1 LNTDLRFNVQADAN
15 GYVVLPDLP
24 AGNLS
29 LNGSTALAGTVYNGS
44 GTAAINKNSLV
55 LLTLRGPQDVLN
67 NVPPIAVQPLAAA
80 AALAPGLGGA
90 ATPRTPE
97 RAIFNAR
104 ESQARASLHAQ
115 RSLLGRPDAPIQP
128 LADPTSVTVSAT
140 GGARD
145 VLAQN
150 SAELVVKKG
159 VKKVTLRYTVFTAE
173 YPTYVLQ
180 QSIYND
186 VWSVSVQGGNGAG
199 LFDITRQINSQL
211 FQEPVWQ
218 ANGATGEIKQ
228 EIDVSALTASADTTL
243 IVRATSVNI
252 GDGLLAT
259 TATATLDASEPLLIG
274 TITPSAMPADTAN
287 DGSYY
292 SIPRPGAANTL
303 TRTFTLELTKP
314 SGSTL
319 TNVKVELRSG
329 AGAALMT
336 VLPETAPG
344 TADVVVE
351 TLTDTTAKLKVRT
364 TISNPA
370 STVASV
376 PPPTRDIAYRFT
388 VKATDSAGNQL
399 SDEKDASGK
408 RALWRM
414 PDGRPRYGG
423 RDDGGDDWAALG
435 TYNWLVTNGALVRE
449 INDVSGEHG
458 RNIGHASHARG
469 TDIDMYHFYRFP
481 GAVSGGDN
489 YNRLAADLVL
499 AFQTLQVPPPAAATA
514 AFGRVAAWLA
524 DTRTGLTNLAALG
537 SVSQLIYCSGG
548 ATNGLPAGWCA
559 GLIQTGNATRTVAG
573 QPQTLAFGGTFA
585 NAKLRY
591 RNDHNDHV
599 HITLNP
605 GAIGE

>member
-1 LNTDLRFNVQADAN
+1 
-15 GYVVLPDLP
+15 
-24 AGNLS
+24 
-29 LNGSTALAGTVYNGS
+29 
-44 GTAAINKNSLV
+44 
-55 LLTLRGPQDVLN
+55 
-67 NVPPIAVQPLAAA
+67 
-80 AALAPGLGGA
+80 
-90 ATPRTPE
+90 
-97 RAIFNAR
+97 
-104 ESQARASLHAQ
+104 
-115 RSLLGRPDAPIQP
+115 
-128 LADPTSVTVSAT
+128 VTVSAT

-376 PPPTRDIAYRFT
+376 PPPTLHRQGHRQRRQ
-388 VKATDSAGNQL
+388 SAQ
-399 SDEKDASGK
+399 
-408 RALWRM
+408 R
-414 PDGRPRYGG
+414 
-423 RDDGGDDWAALG
+423 
-435 TYNWLVTNGALVRE
+435 
-449 INDVSGEHG
+449 
-458 RNIGHASHARG
+458 
-469 TDIDMYHFYRFP
+469 
-481 GAVSGGDN
+481 
-489 YNRLAADLVL
+489 
-499 AFQTLQVPPPAAATA
+499 
-514 AFGRVAAWLA
+514 
-524 DTRTGLTNLAALG
+524 
-537 SVSQLIYCSGG
+537 
-548 ATNGLPAGWCA
+548 
-559 GLIQTGNATRTVAG
+559 
-573 QPQTLAFGGTFA
+573 
-585 NAKLRY
+585 
-591 RNDHNDHV
+591 
-599 HITLNP
+599 
-605 GAIGE
+605 